1 MIIFC
6 FASEVKDKVIQATIS
21 YTYRWEDYPVELRHL
36 IYFVAVAERL
46 NFSRAA
52 EALHVAQPAIS
63 QQIHAL
69 ERELG
74 TLLFE
79 RIGKRVQLT
88 EPGRALLPHARQILL
103 AVEAAR
109 NEIRERETLGRGT
122 ASLGAPPTVS
132 GNLLPAKLTAFEQKY
147 PGIEVTL
154 REAGTE
160 TLVSLIEKSDLD
172 LAIVS
177 TEALPVTIEAAP
189 FLEETYVLAVSATH
203 PLSQAATVALAQL
216 DDEPFI
222 LFPEGYKLREVTLS
236 ACRRAGFNPKV
247 ALDGGSMQS
256 ALQFVAAGLGVAIV
270 PELALTNA
278 NGIHALTIADQ
289 TLVRSLGIV
298 WKKDRYLNPAAR
310 ALRDFLRP

>member
-1 MIIFC
+1 M
-6 FASEVKDKVIQATIS
+6 
-21 YTYRWEDYPVELRHL
+21 ELRHL

-52 EALHVAQPAIS
+52 RDLSIAQPAIS

-74 TLLFE
+74 MPLFE
-79 RIGKRVQLT
+79 RVGKRVQLT
-88 EPGRALLPHARQILL
+88 EPGQALLPHARKILL

-109 NEIRERETLGRGT
+109 NEIRERETLARGT

-132 GNLLPAKLTAFEQKY
+132 ANVLPAKLTAFEHKY

-160 TLVSLIEKSDLD
+160 TLLGLVEKGELD

-177 TEALPVTIEAAP
+177 TEALSASIEAAP
-189 FLEETYVLAVSATH
+189 FLEENYVLAVSAAH
-203 PLSQAATVALAQL
+203 PLSQATHVALAQL
-216 DDEPFI
+216 DDESFI
-222 LFPEGYKLREVTLS
+222 LFPEGYSLREVTLS

-256 ALQFVAAGLGVAIV
+256 ALQFVAAGLGVAII

-278 NGIHALTIADQ
+278 TGIHALDIADQ
-289 TLVRSLGIV
+289 TLVRSLGLV
-298 WKKDRYLNPAAR
+298 WKKDHYLSPAAR
-310 ALRDFLRP
+310 ALREFLRP

>member
-1 MIIFC
+1 M
-6 FASEVKDKVIQATIS
+6 
-21 YTYRWEDYPVELRHL
+21 ELRHL
-36 IYFVAVAERL
+36 TYFVAVAERL

-52 EALHVAQPAIS
+52 EDLHVAQPAIS

-69 ERELG
+69 EDELG
-74 TLLFE
+74 VPLFE
-79 RIGKRVQLT
+79 RAGKRVQLT

-109 NEIRERETLGRGT
+109 NEIRERETLARGT

-132 GNLLPAKLTAFEQKY
+132 ANLLPARLTAFEQNY
-147 PGIEVTL
+147 PGLEVTL

-160 TLVSLIEKSDLD
+160 TLLAFIEVGELD

-177 TEALPVTIEAAP
+177 TDTLPPTIEVRP
-189 FLEETYVLAVSATH
+189 FLEEPYVLAVSAGH
-203 PLSQAATVALAQL
+203 PLSRAASVALTQL

-236 ACRRAGFNPKV
+236 ACRRAGFNPRV

-270 PELALTNA
+270 PELALVNA
-278 NGIHALTIADQ
+278 PGIHALRIADQ
-289 TLVRSLGIV
+289 TLIRSLGLV
-298 WKKDRYLNPAAR
+298 WKKDRYLSPAAR
-310 ALRDFLRP
+310 ALREFLQP